1 MKEVEKVSL
10 GGYAFTLDED
20 AARLAADYLGE
31 LERHYAGRE
40 GGSEILEG
48 IEERMAELVREKCG
62 RDGVASRAIIEEII
76 GILGRPE
83 DIESEEDEDSRPGA
97 APSGTEPQTRRKL
110 YRDVSDKVIAG
121 VCSGLGVYFNL
132 DKVLF
137 RLIFAILTLLPLLGL
152 NSRHGFSWQVELLSP
167 ALYLVLWICMPP
179 ARTARQRWE
188 QRGEDGTIHG
198 IQQRV
203 ENGAREAGEALH
215 SVGKSNAWSEIGRI
229 FEKLVGVVL
238 LILGFGGLF
247 AGSVALFGTGAVG
260 RKGAATAGFLGL
272 GQLYNQGLSKL
283 SQQAPVVADAL
294 THPLVQAVMLL
305 VLFLPFLGILYGALQ
320 LLFGFK
326 SPKWHPGLV
335 IFVLWLMS
343 IIAAGILILTG
354 TMTSELITV

>member
-238 LILGFGGLF
+238 LILGFGGL
-247 AGSVALFGTGAVG
+247 
-260 RKGAATAGFLGL
+260 K
-272 GQLYNQGLSKL
+272 
-283 SQQAPVVADAL
+283 
-294 THPLVQAVMLL
+294 
-305 VLFLPFLGILYGALQ
+305 
-320 LLFGFK
+320 
-326 SPKWHPGLV
+326 
-335 IFVLWLMS
+335 
-343 IIAAGILILTG
+343 LILFFLKVGFCDDFYYYHRKDNTDYSKRIGACISRCYRWYAIGECVGDVVECFCCRSQTRGVCHG
-354 TMTSELITV
+354 TIEGSHEHG